1 MSTDL
6 ALLIL
11 RLVVGLTIAAH
22 GAQKLFGWFGGRGF
36 GGALQM
42 AHGQRLRPAP
52 LWAVVAG
59 LSDPPVSRRGG
70 GTLWHK
76 PCRDR

>member
-1 MSTDL
+1 
-6 ALLIL
+6 
-11 RLVVGLTIAAH
+11 
-22 GAQKLFGWFGGRGF
+22 
-36 GGALQM
+36 M